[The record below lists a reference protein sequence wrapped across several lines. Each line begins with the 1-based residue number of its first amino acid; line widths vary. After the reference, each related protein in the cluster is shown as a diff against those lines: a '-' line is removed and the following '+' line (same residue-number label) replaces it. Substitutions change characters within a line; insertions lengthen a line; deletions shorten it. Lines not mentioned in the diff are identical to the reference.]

1 MTAQQA
7 ATEASINRNFVAFFR
22 AHRKE
27 ISSCEANENLLR
39 QMAEKLILDLT
50 QPESLEICYLS
61 LRNQLAAAEQPKT
74 KPKAERPERPEPRQK
89 DIREMDKSELREFLK
104 EQRTELASPAPPK
117 VLPASLEIWN
127 PQFRRAETIELTA
140 ENLKKLDGKIFRELT
155 DKYGLAAIQAR
166 LDSKS

>member
-61 LRNQLAAAEQPKT
+61 LRNQLAAAEQPK
-74 KPKAERPERPEPRQK
+74 PKAVRPQPEPPRQK
-89 DIREMDKSELREFLK
+89 DIREMDKSELREYLK
-104 EQRTELASPAPPK
+104 EQRTELAPPAPPK